1 MATIRNNGESN
12 LITLLE
18 LSHLKQSDQH
28 SQETAQLRTTIADL
42 LSRLENQSD
51 VINNKNIL
59 EQLVIQL
66 REANQHLVIASINAQ
81 CLQESAEQA
90 KLKQEQ
96 FLAMLAHELRNP
108 LAPIAMATEL
118 IAKLTSSHENLPKLH
133 GILARQVGQLSH
145 LVDDL
150 LDASR
155 ISSGRI
161 SLYKQEFTLK
171 AIIDNAIEISS
182 SSIALRHQLLDY
194 ELPTIPLNV
203 IADFLRLS
211 QVFSNL
217 LINASKFSPEYETIS
232 IRLRKHH
239 DTILISIKD
248 NGIGIAADIQQQ
260 IFELFSQG
268 YQTVDRAQGGLG
280 IGLALV
286 RSIVSMHDGN
296 VSVKSEGLGLGS
308 EFIVELPLAI
318 SPTFEN
324 LPALAAP
331 QEVLQIRQVPRYN
344 ILLIEDNP
352 DTLAVLAEV
361 FINEGHHVSTALNGT
376 QGIQLIHDAGD
387 DGFDL
392 IFCDLGLPNHDGF
405 EIARNIR
412 AISLVTY
419 KADIKESDHTVS
431 DDHESAAN
439 KDSSNIFLNVTQ
451 RPVCLIAYTGY
462 NQQIDRTRAKE
473 AGFDHFLVKPIA
485 TKTLLNLVEGWMST

>member
-1 MATIRNNGESN
+1 MVWIDDMNPTRGSNIENN

-18 LSHLKQSDQH
+18 ISHLKQVNQH
-28 SQETAQLRTTIADL
+28 SQETAQLRTTIAEL
-42 LSRLENQSD
+42 LSRLENQFD
-51 VINNKNIL
+51 VINDKNIL
-59 EQLVIQL
+59 EQLVLQL
-66 REANQHLVIASINAQ
+66 REANQHLVIASMNAQ
-81 CLQESAEQA
+81 TLQEAAEQA

-118 IAKLTSSHENLPKLH
+118 IAKLTDSHDNLPKLH
-133 GILARQVGQLSH
+133 GILARQVGQLGH

-171 AIIDNAIEISS
+171 SIIDNAIEVSNP
-182 SSIALRHQLLDY
+182 SIALRHQLLDC
-194 ELPTIPLNV
+194 EPLLMPMTV
-203 IADFLRLS
+203 YADFLRLS

-232 IRLRKHH
+232 IRFRKHH
-239 DTILISIKD
+239 DRILISIKD

-268 YQTVDRAQGGLG
+268 YQSIDRAQGGLG

-286 RSIVSMHDGN
+286 RSVVGMHEGD
-296 VSVKSEGLGLGS
+296 VKVKSEGIGLGS
-308 EFIVELPLAI
+308 EFVVDLPLSKLSSSLPVSTSGQLSETRQSRHRPHFSI
-318 SPTFEN
+318 LIIEN
-324 LPALAAP
+324 
-331 QEVLQIRQVPRYN
+331 
-344 ILLIEDNP
+344 NP

-361 FINEGHHVSTALNGT
+361 LIGEGHRVSTALNGAH
-376 QGIQLIHDAGD
+376 GIQLIHDAGE

-412 AISLVTY
+412 AIP
-419 KADIKESDHTVS
+419 AVS
-431 DDHESAAN
+431 AS
-439 KDSSNIFLNVTQ
+439 KSKTK
-451 RPVCLIAYTGY
+451 RPVCLVAYTGY
-462 NQQIDRTRAKE
+462 NQAQDRKQAIE
-473 AGFDHFLVKPIA
+473 AGFDHFLVKPVA
-485 TKTLLNLVEGWMST
+485 TDTLLNLMAGWLST